1 MKRFDIRAAVDDE
14 MVRFEAEVRE
24 LAFAIAR
31 AVIREELQGKPL
43 HPPQLEL
50 IPMQQPLA
58 QPTTTAKPV
67 RLSKREL
74 ARQAKLLAAQGAES
88 RAGRRKRGDGAE
100 ADGDTGE
107 ANPPQLELHLASAS
121 APAPSPAV
129 TPAPPAASEAA
140 AAAPP
145 AAPEGN
151 KRVHW
156 TRESIINELATWV
169 SSGTAID
176 AAFMA
181 RHGPRGLVAAARK
194 IFGRFEAA
202 MNLTAL
208 HLSKVQAENPPSGE
222 PS

>member
-1 MKRFDIRAAVDDE
+1 MKRFDIRAAVDE
-14 MVRFEAEVRE
+14 ELARFEEEVRT
-24 LAFAIAR
+24 LAYAIAR
-31 AVIREELQGKPL
+31 AVLREELESKPL
-43 HPPQLEL
+43 QLVLKPLPATTGRQAKRLADEPDEPIAPRAEPKATRRKRAELADEAEPAAPEAVPQLEL
-50 IPMQQPLA
+50 QLA
-58 QPTTTAKPV
+58 N
-67 RLSKREL
+67 
-74 ARQAKLLAAQGAES
+74 
-88 RAGRRKRGDGAE
+88 AG
-100 ADGDTGE
+100 
-107 ANPPQLELHLASAS
+107 
-121 APAPSPAV
+121 
-129 TPAPPAASEAA
+129 AASDAA

-145 AAPEGN
+145 PAPAAPAPQPRAPEGQ
-151 KRVHW
+151 KRVQW

-208 HLSKVQAENPPSGE
+208 HLSKVSAENPPSGE

>member
-1 MKRFDIRAAVDDE
+1 MKRLDIRAAVDE
-14 MVRFEAEVRE
+14 ELARFEAEVRN

-31 AVIREELQGKPL
+31 AVLRQELESKPL
-43 HPPQLEL
+43 QLEL
-50 IPMQQPLA
+50 SALRPRTAQQPKA
-58 QPTTTAKPV
+58 QAERRSRSPA
-67 RLSKREL
+67 
-74 ARQAKLLAAQGAES
+74 ARVPEPEPKAP
-88 RAGRRKRGDGAE
+88 RRKRADVQQAESQPEAE
-100 ADGDTGE
+100 AT
-107 ANPPQLELHLASAS
+107 PQLELHLANA
-121 APAPSPAV
+121 AGAAEV
-129 TPAPPAASEAA
+129 VAPPA
-140 AAAPP
+140 P
-145 AAPEGN
+145 AAPEPPPPPPPPSTEGRQ
-151 KRVHW
+151 RVQW

-208 HLSKVQAENPPSGE
+208 HLSKVSAENPPSGE

>member
-1 MKRFDIRAAVDDE
+1 MKRLDIRAAVDE
-14 MVRFEAEVRE
+14 ELARFEAEVRS

-31 AVIREELQGKPL
+31 AVIRQEL
-43 HPPQLEL
+43 ES
-50 IPMQQPLA
+50 PMQLDLSSLTPRTAQQP
-58 QPTTTAKPV
+58 KPQA
-67 RLSKREL
+67 
-74 ARQAKLLAAQGAES
+74 ARRARPPAAPEP
-88 RAGRRKRGDGAE
+88 RAARRKRPDGPE
-100 ADGDTGE
+100 ADSQPDAEDT
-107 ANPPQLELHLASAS
+107 PQLELHLASG
-121 APAPSPAV
+121 
-129 TPAPPAASEAA
+129 SEAPEA

-145 AAPEGN
+145 PAPPAPPPEPPPATPATEGRQ
-151 KRVHW
+151 RVQW

-169 SSGTAID
+169 SSGTTID

-208 HLSKVQAENPPSGE
+208 HLSKVSAENPPSGE

>member
-1 MKRFDIRAAVDDE
+1 MKRFDIRAAVDEE
-14 MVRFEAEVRE
+14 MVRFEAEIRQ
-24 LAFAIAR
+24 LAYAIAR
-31 AVIREELQGKPL
+31 AVIREELHDKPL
-43 HPPQLEL
+43 QPPQLEL
-50 IPMQQPLA
+50 IPQPKLV
-58 QPTTTAKPV
+58 KPV

-74 ARQAKLLAAQGAES
+74 ARQAKLLAAQGAEP
-88 RAGRRKRGDGAE
+88 RGRRKRGDD
-100 ADGDTGE
+100 ADGDGE
-107 ANPPQLELHLASAS
+107 AGDANPPQLELHLANAS
-121 APAPSPAV
+121 TPAPSEAAPA
-129 TPAPPAASEAA
+129 APPPAIETP
-140 AAAPP
+140 AAPP

-169 SSGTAID
+169 SSGTTID